1 MKTVIER
8 FRELSGIVESRPAY
22 NIVLGEERELR
33 EAIELRIGRL
43 TEAELHS
50 EIRGLIAERK
60 ELAGQLEAQ
69 RLSEAEKHYLR
80 TGVMAGQGPDTHTA
94 LAKLASRSAKSPLLA
109 KKLRSLKTPLNPD
122 PLWHE
127 KHSGL
132 QHGDTPGADKR
143 SEAAKGEHTRR
154 AHAMAAFHH
163 FHAAQDHKKLGN
175 KSQETRHRVAAE
187 VHHQRA
193 AVRAGDDGGSYMLH
207 PKTGKHVDW
216 TPVYDKKHVKTEKNK
231 LSRKKRTAV
240 AKDLKVWKAKEADKA
255 AA

>member
-8 FRELSGIVESRPAY
+8 FRELAGIVESRPAY

-33 EAIELRIGRL
+33 EAIELQISRL
-43 TEAELHS
+43 TETELHA
-50 EIRGLIAERK
+50 EIRSLIAERK

-94 LAKLASRSAKSPLLA
+94 LAKLASRSAKSPLLS

-132 QHGDTPGADKR
+132 QHGDTPSTDKR
-143 SEAAKGEHTRR
+143 SDVAKGEHTRR

-163 FHAAQDHKKLGN
+163 FHAAQEHKKLGN
-175 KSQETRHRVAAE
+175 KSQETRHRIAAE
-187 VHHQRA
+187 AHHQRA
-193 AVRAGDDGGSYMLH
+193 AVRAGEEGGSYMLH
-207 PKTGKHVDW
+207 PKSGKHVDW
-216 TPVYDKKHVKTEKNK
+216 TPVYDKKYAKAEKNK
-231 LSRKKRTAV
+231 LSRQKRAAA
-240 AKDLKVWKAKEADKA
+240 AKELKVWKAKEKEA
-255 AA
+255 A